1 MKIFVSRKIA
11 DAALELLRQNAD
23 VRVWEEDCAIPPE
36 RLRAE
41 CANAD
46 GLLCML
52 TDRIDA
58 AFLDA
63 VSNLKVLSTMAV
75 GYDNIDIA
83 ACSARRIPVG
93 HTPGVLTD
101 TTADLAFALILATA
115 RRMHEAEQF
124 LRAGKWTQWS
134 PNLLTGADV
143 HGATLGIVGMGRI
156 GYEVARRAFG
166 FRMNILYHSRSRHAD
181 AEQDF
186 GAVWLPLNDLL
197 AQSDFVSLHTP
208 LSAETRHLIGAEQLA
223 KMKPTAFLINTARG
237 AIVDEVALA
246 NALRTRTIAGA
257 GLDVFTTEPLPA
269 DSPLLDLNNAVL
281 VPHIGSATVA
291 TRTNMALLA
300 AKNLLAG
307 LRGEP
312 MPHCINKEQ
321 IS

>member
-1 MKIFVSRKIA
+1 MNVFVSRKIA
-11 DAALELLRQNAD
+11 EAALDLLRRNAT
-23 VRVWEEDCAIPPE
+23 VRVWEEDRAIPPE

-41 CANAD
+41 CTDAD

-63 VSNLKVLSTMAV
+63 VPNLKVLSTMAV
-75 GYDNIDIA
+75 GYDNIDVA
-83 ACSARRIPVG
+83 ACTARKIPVG

-115 RRMHEAEQF
+115 RRLHESERF
-124 LRAGKWTQWS
+124 LRAGQWTQWS

-156 GYEVARRAFG
+156 GYETARRAQG
-166 FRMNILYHSRSRHAD
+166 FRMRILYHSRTRHAD
-181 AEQDF
+181 AENDF
-186 GAVWLPLNDLL
+186 GAEWLPLDDLL
-197 AQSDFVSLHTP
+197 RQSDWVSLHVP
-208 LSAETRHLIGAEQLA
+208 LSAETRGFIGTKQLA
-223 KMKPTAFLINTARG
+223 LMKPTAFLINTARG
-237 AIVDEVALA
+237 AIVDEAALTE
-246 NALRTRTIAGA
+246 ALRNRTIAGA
-257 GLDVFTTEPLPA
+257 GLDVFEKEPLPT
-269 DSPLLDLNNAVL
+269 DHPLLALDNAIL
-281 VPHIGSATVA
+281 IPHIGSATVA

-312 MPHCINKEQ
+312 MPHCINGKEL
-321 IS
+321 S